1 MFFIIMAIVVMLT
14 VMLAVMLTIMTR
26 TVLVSVRKHQKQ
38 KREQAKIYAIRKERA
53 ARNGAFEALKA
64 YVELVEKYCSGHKRH
79 RKHKKYG
86 IAYTCIDKYELPTLV
101 GAKRLVDRDAE
112 TNCLTN
118 LYDSDK
124 WELGAKRSHTNV
136 RNYKVNNRN
145 ARREKRAQ
153 KEKYYLSYEEI
164 A

>member
-1 MFFIIMAIVVMLT
+1 MFFVIMAIVVMLV
-14 VMLAVMLTIMTR
+14 VMLAFITR
-26 TVLVSVRKHQKQ
+26 TVLVSVRKQQKQ

-53 ARNGAFEALKA
+53 ARNGALGALKA
-64 YVELVEKYCSGHKRH
+64 YVELVEKHCPDHKRH
-79 RKHKKYG
+79 RKHKNYG
-86 IAYTCIDKYELPTLV
+86 IAYTCVDKYELPVLV
-101 GAKRLVDRDAE
+101 GAKRLVDRNAE

-124 WELGAKRSHTNV
+124 WELGAKRSHMNV
-136 RNYKVNNRN
+136 RHYKVNNRN